1 MNKKI
6 LAIAIAI
13 IAIIA
18 IIIGLFVLI
27 KNDSLNSKSTTNQ
40 TQAGTTENTTRT
52 NSADTSDANLDE
64 TDTDPADE
72 DSSTTDQTN
81 TQTAADQ
88 DNTGA
93 QTGRILIAYFSR
105 ADENYNVGTVEVGNT
120 EIMAGFIKDYLGDK
134 ADTFKIDPVTPYPA
148 NYKECT
154 EVATQE
160 QRNNA
165 RPKFKNANS
174 LKLDEYDTI
183 FIGYPIWWGDVPMII
198 NTFLEAYDFSGKTI
212 IPFNTHEGSGQ
223 SGTYNSI
230 KNKMKSSTVNTNGL
244 AITGKKAREQSSRST
259 VENWLKELG
268 Y

>member
-13 IAIIA
+13 IAVIA

-52 NSADTSDANLDE
+52 NPADTSDADPDE

-72 DSSTTDQTN
+72 DASTTDQTN
-81 TQTAADQ
+81 TQITDQ

-93 QTGRILIAYFSR
+93 QTGKILIAYFSR

-160 QRNNA
+160 QRDNA
-165 RPKFKNANS
+165 RPEFKNANS

>member
-13 IAIIA
+13 IAVIA
-18 IIIGLFVLI
+18 IIIGLFALI
-27 KNDSLNSKSTTNQ
+27 KNDRLNSKSTTNQ
-40 TQAGTTENTTRT
+40 TQDGTTENTTRT
-52 NSADTSDANLDE
+52 NPVDTSDADQDE

-72 DSSTTDQTN
+72 DVSNTDQT
-81 TQTAADQ
+81 TTGQ

-93 QTGRILIAYFSR
+93 QTGKILIAYFSR

-160 QRNNA
+160 QRDNA
-165 RPKFKNANS
+165 RPEFKNANS